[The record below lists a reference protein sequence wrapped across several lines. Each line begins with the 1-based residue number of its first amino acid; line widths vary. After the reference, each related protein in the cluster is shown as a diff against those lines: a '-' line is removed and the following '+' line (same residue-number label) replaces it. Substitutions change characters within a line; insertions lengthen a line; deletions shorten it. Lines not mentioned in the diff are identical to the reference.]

1 MRKSL
6 ISPLFFK
13 VFRFVQNE
21 FFFAG
26 QGAFVWEIQ
35 LSQAGALTNSL
46 SPERVVYMARIIKYS
61 KRDWRIMMGVFDSF
75 KELVTQKPVGL
86 KKPDFYKAD
95 SDAKK
100 QLERLQQLYATAPD
114 RVKPQIERDMKLLAY
129 GIAGEENVAFELNNS
144 YLPIIVLHDLRL
156 EHEGL
161 SAQIDYLIITTKFCL
176 VVECKNLFGNL
187 EVNNRG
193 EFIRELDFNG
203 KRKKEGIYS
212 PVTQNT
218 RHMEMIK
225 QLRLA
230 NKKNPLMRV
239 ALERYFDDFYRSVI
253 VLANPK
259 TVINLKHAPKNVKDQ
274 IIRSDQLIDYI
285 KRLIRASKE
294 ASSSE
299 KEMYEMADFFAG
311 LHKENPVDYTEK
323 YFIDGGAVELGGAI
337 VDREESGGVEVAI
350 EETPLYQALKQYRYE
365 TSKAEGVKAY
375 YIFNNLQLE
384 ALIAEMPRSVDE
396 LRKISGFGEVKC
408 EKYGTAIIEILRSYG
423 V

>member
-1 MRKSL
+1 
-6 ISPLFFK
+6 
-13 VFRFVQNE
+13 
-21 FFFAG
+21 
-26 QGAFVWEIQ
+26 
-35 LSQAGALTNSL
+35 
-46 SPERVVYMARIIKYS
+46 
-61 KRDWRIMMGVFDSF
+61 MGVFDSF

-187 EVNNRG
+187 EVNSRG

-212 PVTQNT
+212 PVTQNV

-225 QLRLA
+225 ALRLG
-230 NKKNPLMRV
+230 NKRNPLMRME
-239 ALERYFDDFYRSVI
+239 LDKSFGELHKSVI

-259 TVINLKHAPKNVKDQ
+259 TVINLKQAPKEIKDQ
-274 IIRSDQLIDYI
+274 IIRSDQLIAHI
-285 KRLIRASKE
+285 KKLLRENKDLA
-294 ASSSE
+294 SSE
-299 KEMYEMADFFAG
+299 KDMYEMADFFVG
-311 LHKENPVDYTEK
+311 LHKENPVDYAEK
-323 YFIDGGAVELGGAI
+323 YLLSDSGEVRDEAVEALP
-337 VDREESGGVEVAI
+337 DRVEI
-350 EETPLYQALKQYRYE
+350 DITETPIYQALKQYRYE

-375 YIFNNLQLE
+375 YVYNNLQLE
-384 ALIAEMPRSVDE
+384 AIIEAMPRNLDE
-396 LRKISGFGEVKC
+396 LRKVSGFGEVKC
-408 EKYGTAIIEILRSYG
+408 EKYGDGIVEIVGRYKDKIHR
-423 V
+423 

>member
-1 MRKSL
+1 M
-6 ISPLFFK
+6 
-13 VFRFVQNE
+13 
-21 FFFAG
+21 
-26 QGAFVWEIQ
+26 
-35 LSQAGALTNSL
+35 
-46 SPERVVYMARIIKYS
+46 
-61 KRDWRIMMGVFDSF
+61 
-75 KELVTQKPVGL
+75 GL

-95 SDAKK
+95 SDSKK
-100 QLERLQQLYATAPD
+100 QLERLQQLYTTAPD
-114 RVKPQIERDMKLLAY
+114 RVKPQIERGMKLLAY

-161 SAQIDYLIITTKFCL
+161 SVQIDYLIITTKLCL

-230 NKKNPLMRV
+230 NKRNPLMRA
-239 ALERYFDDFYRSVI
+239 ALEKYFDDFYRSVI

-294 ASSSE
+294 SSSSE
-299 KEMYEMADFFAG
+299 KEMYEMADFFVG
-311 LHKENPVDYTEK
+311 LHKENTVDYAEK
-323 YFIDGGAVELGGAI
+323 YLLSDSGEVRDEAVEALP
-337 VDREESGGVEVAI
+337 DRVEI
-350 EETPLYQALKQYRYE
+350 DITETPIYQALKQYRYE

-375 YIFNNLQLE
+375 YVYNNLQLE
-384 ALIAEMPRSVDE
+384 AIIEAMPRNLDE
-396 LRKISGFGEVKC
+396 LRKVSGFGEVKC
-408 EKYGTAIIEILRSYG
+408 EKYGEAILGIVRRYRE
-423 V
+423 

>member
-1 MRKSL
+1 
-6 ISPLFFK
+6 
-13 VFRFVQNE
+13 
-21 FFFAG
+21 
-26 QGAFVWEIQ
+26 
-35 LSQAGALTNSL
+35 
-46 SPERVVYMARIIKYS
+46 
-61 KRDWRIMMGVFDSF
+61 MGVFDSF

-187 EVNNRG
+187 EVNSRG

-212 PVTQNT
+212 PVTQNV

-225 QLRLA
+225 ALRLG
-230 NKKNPLMRV
+230 NKRNPLMRV
-239 ALERYFDDFYRSVI
+239 ALDKSFGELHKSVI

-259 TVINLKHAPKNVKDQ
+259 TVINLKQAPKEIKDQ
-274 IIRSDQLIDYI
+274 IIRSDQLIAHI
-285 KRLIRASKE
+285 KKLLRENKDLA
-294 ASSSE
+294 SSE
-299 KEMYEMADFFAG
+299 KDMYEMADFFVG
-311 LHKENPVDYTEK
+311 LHKENPVDYAEK
-323 YFIDGGAVELGGAI
+323 YLLDGGAVEQSDAI
-337 VDREESGGVEVAI
+337 VDREENGGVEVKI
-350 EETPLYQALKQYRYE
+350 DETPLYQALKQYRYE
-365 TSKAEGVKAY
+365 TSKAEGIKAY
-375 YIFNNLQLE
+375 YVYNNLQLE
-384 ALIAEMPRSVDE
+384 ALIAGMPRSLDE
-396 LRKISGFGEVKC
+396 LRMISGFGEVKC
-408 EKYGTAIIEILRSYG
+408 EKYGEAILGIMRRYRE
-423 V
+423 

>member
-1 MRKSL
+1 
-6 ISPLFFK
+6 
-13 VFRFVQNE
+13 
-21 FFFAG
+21 
-26 QGAFVWEIQ
+26 
-35 LSQAGALTNSL
+35 
-46 SPERVVYMARIIKYS
+46 
-61 KRDWRIMMGVFDSF
+61 MGVFDSF

-129 GIAGEENVAFELNNS
+129 GIAGEENVAFELNTS

-187 EVNNRG
+187 EVNSRG

-212 PVTQNT
+212 PVTQNV

-225 QLRLA
+225 ALRLG
-230 NKKNPLMRV
+230 NKRNPLMRV
-239 ALERYFDDFYRSVI
+239 ALDKSFGELHKSVI

-259 TVINLKHAPKNVKDQ
+259 TVINLKQAPKEIKDQ
-274 IIRSDQLIDYI
+274 IIRSDQLIAHI
-285 KRLIRASKE
+285 KKLLRENKDLA
-294 ASSSE
+294 SSE
-299 KEMYEMADFFAG
+299 KDMYEMADFFVG
-311 LHKENPVDYTEK
+311 LHKENPVDYAEK
-323 YFIDGGAVELGGAI
+323 YLLDGGAVELDGAI
-337 VDREESGGVEVAI
+337 VNKEESGGVEVAI

-365 TSKAEGVKAY
+365 TSKAEGIKAY
-375 YIFNNLQLE
+375 YVYNNLQLE
-384 ALIAEMPRSVDE
+384 ALIAGMPRSLDE

-408 EKYGTAIIEILRSYG
+408 EKYGEAIIEIVGKYKER
-423 V
+423 

>member
-1 MRKSL
+1 M
-6 ISPLFFK
+6 
-13 VFRFVQNE
+13 
-21 FFFAG
+21 
-26 QGAFVWEIQ
+26 
-35 LSQAGALTNSL
+35 
-46 SPERVVYMARIIKYS
+46 
-61 KRDWRIMMGVFDSF
+61 
-75 KELVTQKPVGL
+75 GL

-95 SDAKK
+95 SDSKK
-100 QLERLQQLYATAPD
+100 QLERLQQLYTTAPD
-114 RVKPQIERDMKLLAY
+114 RVKPQIERGMKLLAY

-161 SAQIDYLIITTKFCL
+161 SVQIDYLIITTKLCL

-230 NKKNPLMRV
+230 NKRNPLMRA
-239 ALERYFDDFYRSVI
+239 ALEKYFDDFYRSEI

-294 ASSSE
+294 SSSSE

-323 YFIDGGAVELGGAI
+323 YFVDGGAVELGGA
-337 VDREESGGVEVAI
+337 VFDREESGGVEIAI

-375 YIFNNLQLE
+375 YVFNNLQLE
-384 ALIAEMPRSVDE
+384 ALIAGMPRSLAE
-396 LRKISGFGEVKC
+396 LKQVSGFGEVKC
-408 EKYGTAIIEILRSYG
+408 EKYGEFIISILNHYID
-423 V
+423 

>member
-1 MRKSL
+1 
-6 ISPLFFK
+6 
-13 VFRFVQNE
+13 
-21 FFFAG
+21 
-26 QGAFVWEIQ
+26 
-35 LSQAGALTNSL
+35 
-46 SPERVVYMARIIKYS
+46 
-61 KRDWRIMMGVFDSF
+61 MGVFDSIR
-75 KELVTQKPVGL
+75 EMVTQKPVGL

-161 SAQIDYLIITTKFCL
+161 SVQIDYLIITTKICL

-187 EVNNRG
+187 EVNSRG

-212 PVTQNT
+212 PITQNM

-225 QLRLA
+225 QLRLG

-239 ALERYFDDFYRSVI
+239 ALEKSFGDFHKSVI

-259 TVINLKHAPKNVKDQ
+259 TVINLKSAPKDVKDQ
-274 IIRSDQLIDYI
+274 IIRSDQLIEYI
-285 KRLIRASKE
+285 KRLIRESKDL
-294 ASSSE
+294 AFSE
-299 KEMYEMADFFAG
+299 KDMYEMADFFVSM
-311 LHKENPVDYTEK
+311 HKENPVDYTEK
-323 YFIDGGAVELGGAI
+323 YFTENKQEVSETVEAPEQAESNI
-337 VDREESGGVEVAI
+337 VD
-350 EETPLYQALKQYRYE
+350 TPLYQDLKQYRYE
-365 TSKAEGVKAY
+365 TSKAEGVKAF
-375 YIFNNLQLE
+375 YIFSNAQLE
-384 ALIAEMPRSVDE
+384 ALIADMPSSLDE

-408 EKYGTAIIEILRSYG
+408 EKYGEAILGIVDNHRRTG

>member
-1 MRKSL
+1 
-6 ISPLFFK
+6 
-13 VFRFVQNE
+13 
-21 FFFAG
+21 
-26 QGAFVWEIQ
+26 
-35 LSQAGALTNSL
+35 
-46 SPERVVYMARIIKYS
+46 
-61 KRDWRIMMGVFDSF
+61 MGVFDSF

-100 QLERLQQLYATAPD
+100 QLERLQQIHATAPD

-129 GIAGEENVAFELNNS
+129 GIAGEESVAFELNNS

-161 SAQIDYLIITTKFCL
+161 TAQIDYLIITTKFCL

-187 EVNNRG
+187 EVNSRG
-193 EFIRELDFNG
+193 EFIRELEFNG

-212 PVTQNT
+212 PVTQNS

-230 NKKNPLMRV
+230 NKKNPLLRV
-239 ALERYFDDFYRSVI
+239 ALEKYFDDFYRSVI

-365 TSKAEGVKAY
+365 TSKAEGIKAY
-375 YIFNNLQLE
+375 YIFNNAQIE
-384 ALIAEMPRSVDE
+384 ALIAAMPRSLDE

-408 EKYGTAIIEILRSYG
+408 EKYGEAIIEIVGKYKER
-423 V
+423 

>member
-1 MRKSL
+1 
-6 ISPLFFK
+6 
-13 VFRFVQNE
+13 
-21 FFFAG
+21 
-26 QGAFVWEIQ
+26 
-35 LSQAGALTNSL
+35 
-46 SPERVVYMARIIKYS
+46 
-61 KRDWRIMMGVFDSF
+61 MGVFDSF

-100 QLERLQQLYATAPD
+100 QLERLQLLHATAPD

-129 GIAGEENVAFELNNS
+129 GIAGEESVAFELNNS

-161 SAQIDYLIITTKFCL
+161 SVQIDYLIITTKLCL

-230 NKKNPLMRV
+230 NKRNPLMRA
-239 ALERYFDDFYRSVI
+239 ALEKYFDDFYRSVI

-294 ASSSE
+294 SSSSE

-323 YFIDGGAVELGGAI
+323 YFVDGGAVELGGA
-337 VDREESGGVEVAI
+337 VFDREESGGVEIAI

-375 YIFNNLQLE
+375 YVFNNLQLE
-384 ALIAEMPRSVDE
+384 ALIAGMPRSLAE
-396 LRKISGFGEVKC
+396 LKQVSGFGEVKC
-408 EKYGTAIIEILRSYG
+408 EKYGEFIISILNHYID
-423 V
+423 

>member
-1 MRKSL
+1 
-6 ISPLFFK
+6 
-13 VFRFVQNE
+13 
-21 FFFAG
+21 
-26 QGAFVWEIQ
+26 
-35 LSQAGALTNSL
+35 
-46 SPERVVYMARIIKYS
+46 
-61 KRDWRIMMGVFDSF
+61 MGVFDSF

-129 GIAGEENVAFELNNS
+129 GIAGEESVAFELNNS

-187 EVNNRG
+187 EVNSRG

-212 PVTQNT
+212 PVTQNV

-225 QLRLA
+225 ALRLG
-230 NKKNPLMRV
+230 NKRNPLMRV
-239 ALERYFDDFYRSVI
+239 ALDKSFGELHKSVI

-259 TVINLKHAPKNVKDQ
+259 TVINLKRAPKNVKDQ

-285 KRLIRASKE
+285 KRLLRENKDLA
-294 ASSSE
+294 SSE
-299 KEMYEMADFFAG
+299 KEMYEMADFFVG
-311 LHKENPVDYTEK
+311 LHKENTVDYAEK
-323 YFIDGGAVELGGAI
+323 YLLSDSGEVRDEAVEALP
-337 VDREESGGVEVAI
+337 DRVEI
-350 EETPLYQALKQYRYE
+350 DITETPIYQALKQYRYE

-375 YIFNNLQLE
+375 YVYNNLQLE
-384 ALIAEMPRSVDE
+384 AIIEAMPRNLDE
-396 LRKISGFGEVKC
+396 LRKVSGFGEVKC
-408 EKYGTAIIEILRSYG
+408 EKYGDGIVEIVGRYKDKIHR
-423 V
+423 

>member
-1 MRKSL
+1 
-6 ISPLFFK
+6 
-13 VFRFVQNE
+13 
-21 FFFAG
+21 
-26 QGAFVWEIQ
+26 
-35 LSQAGALTNSL
+35 
-46 SPERVVYMARIIKYS
+46 
-61 KRDWRIMMGVFDSF
+61 MGVFDSF

-187 EVNNRG
+187 EVNSRG
-193 EFIRELDFNG
+193 EFIRELTFNG
-203 KRKKEGIYS
+203 TRKKEGIYS
-212 PVTQNT
+212 PVTQNV

-230 NKKNPLMRV
+230 NKKNPLMRA
-239 ALERYFDDFYRSVI
+239 ALDKYFDDLYRSVI

-259 TVINLKHAPKNVKDQ
+259 TVINLKRAPKDVKDQ
-274 IIRSDQLIDYI
+274 IIRSDQLIEYI
-285 KRLIRASKE
+285 KRLIRENKDLA
-294 ASSSE
+294 SSE
-299 KEMYEMADFFAG
+299 KDMYEMADFFVG

-323 YFIDGGAVELGGAI
+323 YLLSDSGEVRDEAVEALP
-337 VDREESGGVEVAI
+337 DRAEI
-350 EETPLYQALKQYRYE
+350 NITETPIYQALKQYRYE

-375 YIFNNLQLE
+375 YVYNNLQLE
-384 ALIAEMPRSVDE
+384 AIIEAMPRNLDE
-396 LRKISGFGEVKC
+396 LRKVSGFGEVKC
-408 EKYGTAIIEILRSYG
+408 EKYGDGIVEIVGRYKDKIHR
-423 V
+423 

>member
-1 MRKSL
+1 
-6 ISPLFFK
+6 
-13 VFRFVQNE
+13 
-21 FFFAG
+21 
-26 QGAFVWEIQ
+26 
-35 LSQAGALTNSL
+35 
-46 SPERVVYMARIIKYS
+46 
-61 KRDWRIMMGVFDSF
+61 MGVFDSF
-75 KELVTQKPVGL
+75 KEMVTQKPVGL

-95 SDAKK
+95 SDSKK

-176 VVECKNLFGNL
+176 IVECKNLFGNL
-187 EVNNRG
+187 EVNSRG

-212 PVTQNT
+212 PITQNV

-239 ALERYFDDFYRSVI
+239 ALEKSFGDFHKSVI

-259 TVINLKHAPKNVKDQ
+259 TVINLKRAPKNVKDQ
-274 IIRSDQLIDYI
+274 IIRSDQLIEYI
-285 KRLIRASKE
+285 KRLIRENKDLA
-294 ASSSE
+294 SSE
-299 KEMYEMADFFAG
+299 KDMYEMAEFFVG

-323 YFIDGGAVELGGAI
+323 YFVDGGVEQSEAI
-337 VDREESGGVEVAI
+337 VDREENGGVEVRI

-365 TSKAEGVKAY
+365 TSKAEGVKAFQ
-375 YIFNNLQLE
+375 IFTNAQLE
-384 ALIAEMPRSVDE
+384 ALIAAMPRSLDE

-408 EKYGTAIIEILRSYG
+408 EKYGEAILGIVGKYRE

>member
-1 MRKSL
+1 
-6 ISPLFFK
+6 
-13 VFRFVQNE
+13 
-21 FFFAG
+21 
-26 QGAFVWEIQ
+26 
-35 LSQAGALTNSL
+35 
-46 SPERVVYMARIIKYS
+46 
-61 KRDWRIMMGVFDSF
+61 MGVFDSF

-100 QLERLQQLYATAPD
+100 QLERLHQLHATAPD

-129 GIAGEENVAFELNNS
+129 GIAGEESVAFELNNS

-187 EVNNRG
+187 EVNSRG

-212 PVTQNT
+212 PITQNV

-225 QLRLA
+225 ALRLG
-230 NKKNPLMRV
+230 NKRNPLMRA
-239 ALERYFDDFYRSVI
+239 ALEKSFGDFHKSVI

-259 TVINLKHAPKNVKDQ
+259 TVINLKRAPKNVKDQ
-274 IIRSDQLIDYI
+274 IIRSDQLIEYI
-285 KRLIRASKE
+285 KRLIRESKDL
-294 ASSSE
+294 ASSE
-299 KEMYEMADFFAG
+299 KEMYEMAEFFVG
-311 LHKENPVDYTEK
+311 LHKENTVDYAEK
-323 YFIDGGAVELGGAI
+323 YLLDSGVEQSGAI
-337 VDREESGGVEVAI
+337 VDREESDGVEVEI
-350 EETPLYQALKQYRYE
+350 EETLLYQALKHYRYE

-375 YIFNNLQLE
+375 YIFNNAQLE
-384 ALIAEMPRSVDE
+384 ALIAAMPRSLDE
-396 LRKISGFGEVKC
+396 LREISGFGAVKC
-408 EKYGTAIIEILRSYG
+408 QKYGEAILGIVRRYRE
-423 V
+423 

>member
-1 MRKSL
+1 M
-6 ISPLFFK
+6 
-13 VFRFVQNE
+13 
-21 FFFAG
+21 
-26 QGAFVWEIQ
+26 
-35 LSQAGALTNSL
+35 
-46 SPERVVYMARIIKYS
+46 
-61 KRDWRIMMGVFDSF
+61 
-75 KELVTQKPVGL
+75 GL

-95 SDAKK
+95 SDSKK
-100 QLERLQQLYATAPD
+100 QLERLQQLYTTAPD
-114 RVKPQIERDMKLLAY
+114 RVKPQIERGMKLLAY

-161 SAQIDYLIITTKFCL
+161 SVQIDYLIITTKLCL

-230 NKKNPLMRV
+230 NKRNPLMRA
-239 ALERYFDDFYRSVI
+239 ALEKYFDDFYRSVI

-294 ASSSE
+294 SSSSE

-323 YFIDGGAVELGGAI
+323 YFVDGGAVELGGA
-337 VDREESGGVEVAI
+337 VFDREESGGVEIAI

-375 YIFNNLQLE
+375 YVFNNLQLE
-384 ALIAEMPRSVDE
+384 ALIAGMPRSLAE
-396 LRKISGFGEVKC
+396 LKQVSGFGEVMC
-408 EKYGTAIIEILRSYG
+408 EKYGEFLISILNHYID
-423 V
+423 